1 MEEPEENFA
10 SRAERGEG
18 GIFMALLKRK
28 VQNACEK
35 QPHGN
40 ELEFSLKNIVRNGE
54 KVGCS
59 GFVRNKETGL
69 IVYLNTEDL
78 NRVIKALEQEPVLD
92 KDCEHCSK
100 TYGTLGCCDTVSN
113 EWVYSC
119 KEGQREYL
127 LNKIRAEIEALPK
140 TYPFRGQPYGLPRL
154 PEPLHEDHESRRA
167 GGTGGSPFNERGR
180 I

>member
-69 IVYLNTEDL
+69 IVYLNTEDPMPGFPYL
-78 NRVIKALEQEPVLD
+78 YRFADSLTDYRGCRNRFTKTTKVDELAERVVALSTNAE
-92 KDCEHCSK
+92 
-100 TYGTLGCCDTVSN
+100 
-113 EWVYSC
+113 
-119 KEGQREYL
+119 EYE
-127 LNKIRAEIEALPK
+127 RD
-140 TYPFRGQPYGLPRL
+140 FRV
-154 PEPLHEDHESRRA
+154 
-167 GGTGGSPFNERGR
+167 
-180 I
+180 